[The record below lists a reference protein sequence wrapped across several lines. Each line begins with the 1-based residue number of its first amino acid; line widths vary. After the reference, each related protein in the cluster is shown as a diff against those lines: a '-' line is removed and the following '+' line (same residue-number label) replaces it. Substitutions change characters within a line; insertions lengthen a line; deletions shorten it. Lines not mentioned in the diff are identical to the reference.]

1 MNQYALGYKLLKGS
15 RKVKADT
22 IRTAFLFG
30 LEHEMQVELFKKDNN
45 DEIDTLEE
53 CIAAAWE
60 IHGEPRVPRQVVQN
74 FYGYGGGV
82 EAKPTMMG
90 AGASASAS
98 ASGGGGCLW
107 IWTRCAIAVLLLH
120 LFMGTYNL
128 TDILRK
134 GGVVFRR

>member
-15 RKVKADT
+15 KKVKADT

-30 LEHEMQVELFKKDNN
+30 LEHEMQVELFKKDKN

-60 IHGEPRVPRQVVQN
+60 IHGEPRVPRQVVEN
-74 FYGYGGGV
+74 FYDYGGGV
-82 EAKPTMMG
+82 EAKPTTMG
-90 AGASASAS
+90 AGVGAS
-98 ASGGGGCLW
+98 ASGGGGCQW
-107 IWTRCAIAVLLLH
+107 TWMRCDIWGRLLH
-120 LFMGTYNL
+120 LSMGMCSL
-128 TDILRK
+128 TDTIQR

>member
-1 MNQYALGYKLLKGS
+1 MNQYALDYKLLTGS

-22 IRTAFLFG
+22 IRKAFLFG
-30 LEHEMQVELFKKDNN
+30 LEHEMQVELFKNDKN

-82 EAKPTMMG
+82 EDKPTMMG
-90 AGASASAS
+90 ASAS
-98 ASGGGGCLW
+98 ASGGSGVPMDLD
-107 IWTRCAIAVLLLH
+107 A
-120 LFMGTYNL
+120 
-128 TDILRK
+128 LRYSGVVTSPFHGNVQFDRHPTE
-134 GGVVFRR
+134 GGVVFRH

>member
-30 LEHEMQVELFKKDNN
+30 LEHEMQVELFKKDKN
-45 DEIDTLEE
+45 DDLDSLEE

-82 EAKPTMMG
+82 EAKPM
-90 AGASASAS
+90 AGAVVSGS
-98 ASGGGGCLW
+98 ASGGGG
-107 IWTRCAIAVLLLH
+107 VP
-120 LFMGTYNL
+120 MNL
-128 TDILRK
+128 DALRYTGFVTSPFHGNVQFDRHPTK
-134 GGVVFRR
+134 GGGFGVEGV